1 MACRQQRVKGVA
13 SILKDWS
20 ASHAVGVAS
29 SPCKMLPL
37 VNGGTLGAEQS
48 SDPAKAELA
57 ENQLQGPAGVR
68 TDKPFGSQL
77 YLVPSRKGIE
87 KPLDSFVTPEI
98 VTKMSTLNI
107 SNLARMSRE
116 SLATLLASPAASKLA
131 IVDVRDSGTATPRTI
146 KVPSQSD
153 YTRSHRR
160 PHQILHLG
168 PQQRT

>member
-1 MACRQQRVKGVA
+1 MQLEWLLLARCYR
-13 SILKDWS
+13 WS
-20 ASHAVGVAS
+20 
-29 SPCKMLPL
+29 MEELF
-37 VNGGTLGAEQS
+37 GAEQS

-57 ENQLQGPAGVR
+57 ENQLQGPLAFA
-68 TDKPFGSQL
+68 PFGLQL
-77 YLVPSRKGIE
+77 YLVPCTFVPSRKGIE

-146 KVPSQSD
+146 KVPS
-153 YTRSHRR
+153 
-160 PHQILHLG
+160 PV
-168 PQQRT
+168 